1 MLKRNSNP
9 TLLIALLVATLLIGM
24 NTIVLQGVG
33 ATLQVGQTVTA
44 DFDFVD

>member
-1 MLKRNSNP
+1 V
-9 TLLIALLVATLLIGM
+9 TFGM

-44 DFDFVD
+44 DFDFG